1 MSGSNIGMIIRT
13 NLVAPDIQITA
24 GDLLDTDIEK
34 VYQEVCD
41 SNSEYLIDSEYLQN
55 RYIKLCQKYFSIP
68 KYIKSKSGEGAGE
81 VKRVNRT

>member
-13 NLVAPDIQITA
+13 NLVAPDIQFTA

-34 VYQEVCD
+34 VYQEVSD

-55 RYIKLCQKYFSIP
+55 RYNLARNISKLLS
-68 KYIKSKSGEGAGE
+68 
-81 VKRVNRT
+81 T